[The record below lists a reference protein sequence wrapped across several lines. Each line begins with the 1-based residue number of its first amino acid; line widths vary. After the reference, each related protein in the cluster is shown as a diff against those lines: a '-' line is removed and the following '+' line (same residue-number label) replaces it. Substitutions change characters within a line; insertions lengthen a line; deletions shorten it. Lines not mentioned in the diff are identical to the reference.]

1 MTYRF
6 TVVLFAVLAA
16 LAVAAPAA
24 AGPLG
29 PVAGTADAG
38 VDAAVAQANA
48 SDANA
53 SNASLGASV
62 SAFMQASAAET
73 EGEVD
78 DGMFTAAFNRSGEQS
93 RADLVTGRTNTLA
106 DRLEILQNER
116 EELLERE
123 GNLTVAERARAA
135 RLSARIDA
143 LQNAINNTEQ
153 AAERAGVNAERLGEL
168 RENARNLSGP
178 EVAEMATSLVEN
190 PGRGPGAAPGNG
202 PGGADAD
209 GNVTDGGPPDDAGA
223 DRDGNGT
230 DSDGGN
236 GSDDNPGNGPG
247 DNPGRGGD
255 GGADDGDGDSLD
267 DE

>member
-29 PVAGTADAG
+29 PVAGATDAG
-38 VDAAVAQANA
+38 VDAAASQANA
-48 SDANA
+48 SEANA

-78 DGMFTAAFNRSGEQS
+78 DGMFTAAFNRSGERS

-106 DRLEILQNER
+106 DRLETLQAER
-116 EELLERE
+116 QELLERE

-135 RLSARIDA
+135 RLAARADA

-153 AAERAGVNAERLGEL
+153 AAERAGVNADRFDEL

-190 PGRGPGAAPGNG
+190 PGRGPGAAPGDG
-202 PGGADAD
+202 PEGAGADA
-209 GNVTDGGPPDDAGA
+209 NVTDGGPPDDPGAG
-223 DRDGNGT
+223 GNGT
-230 DSDGGN
+230 DANGTDGSGEGN
-236 GSDDNPGNGPG
+236 PANGPG
-247 DNPGRGGD
+247 DTPDQGD
-255 GGADDGDGDSLD
+255 GQG
-267 DE
+267 